1 MPSTAGDG
9 KISRIKTILDPGTV
23 VTVPRIMADY
33 IVTEYGIARMKG
45 KTQRERVM
53 ELISIAHPDFRADL
67 KKEAEKLYWP

>member
-9 KISRIKTILDPGTV
+9 KISRIKPILDPGTI

-33 IVTEYGIARMKG
+33 IITEYGIARMKG
-45 KTQRERVM
+45 KTQRQRAM
-53 ELISIAHPDFRADL
+53 DLIGIAHPDFRAEL